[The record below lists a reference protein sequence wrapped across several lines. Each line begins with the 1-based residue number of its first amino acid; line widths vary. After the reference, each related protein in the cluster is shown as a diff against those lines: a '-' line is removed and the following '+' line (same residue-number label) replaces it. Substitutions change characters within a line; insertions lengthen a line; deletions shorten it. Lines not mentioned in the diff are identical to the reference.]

1 MGCLFLKQKVH
12 GRGERE
18 RSYPQGERT
27 TKRETEREAKWRK
40 RERLLG
46 ERRGASVY
54 SRGQVVVVG
63 TRGYS

>member
-1 MGCLFLKQKVH
+1 MEEAK
-12 GRGERE
+12 ERE
-18 RSYPQGERT
+18 AIRRAKERQ
-27 TKRETEREAKWRK
+27 REREAKWRK

>member
-1 MGCLFLKQKVH
+1 MQERKND
-12 GRGERE
+12 RERE
-18 RSYPQGERT
+18 RGEIE
-27 TKRETEREAKWRK
+27 KEG
-40 RERLLG
+40 ERLLG

>member
-27 TKRETEREAKWRK
+27 TERKRGKMEKE